1 MLFSSMIFLWVFL
14 PIVLIINYGLNLIV
28 KNRKLKMRLKNT
40 FLLIASLFFYAWGGV
55 YYLALMLCSIF
66 INYIGGF
73 VISKI
78 DSVNPKSDNADG
90 MNYSEYRIIRNNKK
104 KKKIVLVIVVI
115 LNLLLLGYFK
125 YFNMIVVIIEQM
137 MEHNDFPT
145 FWHNIL
151 YMKGTGSL
159 GLKEVILPIGISF
172 FTFQAMSY
180 VIDVY
185 RRDAKAQNNI
195 LDFGLYVALFP
206 QLIAGPIVRYHDVAL
221 QINDRVETLDKF
233 SRGIKRF
240 CYGLGKKVLIANTF
254 ALVVDKIWAL
264 DLSNIGSAIAILA
277 TVSYA
282 FQIYYDFS
290 GYSDMAIGLGHMF
303 GFDFKEN
310 FNYPYMSTSI
320 TEFWRRWHISL
331 STWFKEYVYIPLGG
345 NRHGLFRTCLNL
357 MIVFLL
363 TGIWHGANF
372 TFIFWGLIYGVIQI
386 IEKLFLLKLLNAN
399 KLKFINWIYMIII
412 TLLLFMLFRSNNI
425 HEAGLIMSQYFIL
438 DSKYN
443 VLSYISMKYIITF
456 IIAILSMGVLQSIF
470 GNLYNRINNK
480 TIVNIIDATL
490 QFAILIFA
498 ILSIVDGTYN
508 PFIYFQF

>member
-14 PIVLIINYGLNLIV
+14 PIVLIVNYGLNLIV
-28 KNRKLKMRLKNT
+28 RNRKLKMRLKNT
-40 FLLIASLFFYAWGGV
+40 FLLIASLFFYAWGGI
-55 YYLALMLCSIF
+55 YYLSIMICSII
-66 INYIGGF
+66 INFLGGF
-73 VISKI
+73 IISKLS
-78 DSVNPKSDNADG
+78 DKDNPKNI
-90 MNYSEYRIIRNNKK
+90 NQKVILIIT
-104 KKKIVLVIVVI
+104 VA
-115 LNLLLLGYFK
+115 LNLLILGYFK
-125 YFNMIVVIIEQM
+125 YFNMLVVIIEQA
-137 MEHNDFPT
+137 MEHNDLPT
-145 FWHNIL
+145 FLYNIFN
-151 YMKGTGSL
+151 MKGTGSL

-185 RRDAKAQNNI
+185 RGDAETQKNI

-221 QINDRVETLDKF
+221 QINDRVESLDKF
-233 SRGIKRF
+233 RRGIKRF

-254 ALVVDKIWAL
+254 ALVVDRIWAL
-264 DLSNIGSAIAILA
+264 DLENIGTAIAILV
-277 TVSYA
+277 TISYT

-303 GFDFKEN
+303 GFEFKEN
-310 FNYPYMSTSI
+310 FNYPYMVTSI
-320 TEFWRRWHISL
+320 TDFWRRWHISL

-372 TFIFWGLIYGVIQI
+372 TFIMWGVVYGLIQI
-386 IEKLFLLKLLNAN
+386 IEKLFLLKALNAN
-399 KLKFINWIYMIII
+399 KLKFVNWIYVMII
-412 TLLLFMLFRSNNI
+412 TLLLFVVFRSNNI
-425 HEAGLIMSQYFIL
+425 QEAFVIFSQYGKL
-438 DSKYN
+438 ESKYN
-443 VLSYISMKYIITF
+443 VLSYISMKYIVTL
-456 IIAILSMGVLQSIF
+456 IIAILSMGVIQKVF
-470 GNLYNRINNK
+470 GKLYEKINNN

-490 QFAILIFA
+490 QFAILIVA

>member
-14 PIVLIINYGLNLIV
+14 PIVLIINYAINLIV
-28 KNRKLKMRLKNT
+28 RNRKLKIRLKNT
-40 FLLIASLFFYAWGGV
+40 FLLIASLFFYAWGGI
-55 YYLALMLCSIF
+55 YYLSIMICSII
-66 INYIGGF
+66 INFLGGF
-73 VISKI
+73 IISKLS
-78 DSVNPKSDNADG
+78 DKDNPKNI
-90 MNYSEYRIIRNNKK
+90 NQKVILIIT
-104 KKKIVLVIVVI
+104 VA
-115 LNLLLLGYFK
+115 LNLLILGYFK
-125 YFNMIVVIIEQM
+125 YFNMLVVIIEQA
-137 MEHNDFPT
+137 MEHNDLPT
-145 FWHNIL
+145 FLYNIFN
-151 YMKGTGSL
+151 MKGTGSL

-185 RRDAKAQNNI
+185 RGDAETQKNI

-221 QINDRVETLDKF
+221 QINDRVESLDKF
-233 SRGIKRF
+233 RRGIKRF

-254 ALVVDKIWAL
+254 ALVVDRIWAL
-264 DLSNIGSAIAILA
+264 DLENIGTAIAILV
-277 TVSYA
+277 TISYT

-303 GFDFKEN
+303 GFEFKEN
-310 FNYPYMSTSI
+310 FNYPYMATSI
-320 TEFWRRWHISL
+320 TDFWRRWHISL

-372 TFIFWGLIYGVIQI
+372 TFIMWGVVYGLIQI
-386 IEKLFLLKLLNAN
+386 IEKLFLLKALNAN
-399 KLKFINWIYMIII
+399 KLKFINWIYVMII
-412 TLLLFMLFRSNNI
+412 TLLLFVVFRSNNI
-425 HEAGLIMSQYFIL
+425 QEAFVIFSQYGKL
-438 DSKYN
+438 ESKYN
-443 VLSYISMKYIITF
+443 VLSYISMKYIVTL
-456 IIAILSMGVLQSIF
+456 IIAILSMGVIQKIF
-470 GNLYNRINNK
+470 GKLYEKINNN

-490 QFAILIFA
+490 QFAILIIA

>member
-14 PIVLIINYGLNLIV
+14 PIVLIINYAINLIV
-28 KNRKLKMRLKNT
+28 RNRKLKIRLKNT
-40 FLLIASLFFYAWGGV
+40 FLLIASLFFYAWGGI
-55 YYLALMLCSIF
+55 YYLSIMICSII
-66 INYIGGF
+66 INFLGGF
-73 VISKI
+73 IISKLS
-78 DSVNPKSDNADG
+78 DKDNPKNI
-90 MNYSEYRIIRNNKK
+90 NQKVILIIT
-104 KKKIVLVIVVI
+104 VA
-115 LNLLLLGYFK
+115 LNLLILGYFK
-125 YFNMIVVIIEQM
+125 YFNMLVVIIEQA
-137 MEHNDFPT
+137 MEHNDLPT
-145 FWHNIL
+145 FLYNIFN
-151 YMKGTGSL
+151 MKGTGSL

-185 RRDAKAQNNI
+185 RGDAETQKNI

-221 QINDRVETLDKF
+221 QINDRVESLDKF
-233 SRGIKRF
+233 RRGIKRF

-254 ALVVDKIWAL
+254 ALVVDRIWAL
-264 DLSNIGSAIAILA
+264 DLENIGTAIAILV
-277 TVSYA
+277 TISYT

-303 GFDFKEN
+303 GFEFKEN
-310 FNYPYMSTSI
+310 FNYPYMATSI
-320 TEFWRRWHISL
+320 TDFWRRWHISL

-372 TFIFWGLIYGVIQI
+372 TFIMWGVVYGLIQI
-386 IEKLFLLKLLNAN
+386 IEKLFLLKALNAN
-399 KLKFINWIYMIII
+399 KLKFVNWIYVMII
-412 TLLLFMLFRSNNI
+412 TVLLFVVFRSNNI
-425 HEAGLIMSQYFIL
+425 QEAFVIFSQYGKL
-438 DSKYN
+438 ESKYN
-443 VLSYISMKYIITF
+443 VLSYISMKYIVTL
-456 IIAILSMGVLQSIF
+456 IIAILSMGVIQKIF
-470 GNLYNRINNK
+470 GKLYEKINNN

-490 QFAILIFA
+490 QFAILIIA

>member
-14 PIVLIINYGLNLIV
+14 PIVLVINYAFNLIV
-28 KNRKLKMRLKNT
+28 KNHKLKMRLKNT

-55 YYLALMLCSIF
+55 YYLSIMICSII
-66 INYIGGF
+66 INYVGGY
-73 VISKI
+73 VISKLGNDKNI
-78 DSVNPKSDNADG
+78 NQ
-90 MNYSEYRIIRNNKK
+90 
-104 KKKIVLVIVVI
+104 KIVLIITVA
-115 LNLLLLGYFK
+115 LNLLILGYFK

-137 MEHNDFPT
+137 MEHNDFVT

-151 YMKGTGSL
+151 YMKGTGAL

-185 RRDAKAQNNI
+185 RCDAKAQKNI

-221 QINDRVETLDKF
+221 QINDRNETSDKF
-233 SRGIKRF
+233 RRGIKRF
-240 CYGLGKKVLIANTF
+240 CYGIGKKVLIANTF

-277 TVSYA
+277 TISYT

-290 GYSDMAIGLGHMF
+290 GYSDMAIGLGLMF
-303 GFDFKEN
+303 GFEFKEN
-310 FNYPYMSTSI
+310 FNYPYLSSSI
-320 TEFWRRWHISL
+320 TDFWRRWHISL

-372 TFIFWGLIYGVIQI
+372 TFILWGIIYGIIQI
-386 IEKLFLLKLLNAN
+386 IEKLFLLKILKAN
-399 KLKFINWIYMIII
+399 KLKFLNFIYMMII

-425 HEAGLIMSQYFIL
+425 HEAGLIFSQYFIPT
-438 DSKYN
+438 SKYN
-443 VLSYISMKYIITF
+443 VLSYISMKYIITL
-456 IIAILSMGVLQSIF
+456 IVAILSMGVIQNIF
-470 GNLYNRINNK
+470 KNLYDKIKNN
-480 TIVNIIDATL
+480 TIVNVIDALL
-490 QFAILIFA
+490 QFMILFLAII
-498 ILSIVDGTYN
+498 SIVDGTYN

>member
-14 PIVLIINYGLNLIV
+14 PIVLVINYAFNLIV
-28 KNRKLKMRLKNT
+28 KNHKLKMRLKNT

-55 YYLALMLCSIF
+55 YYLSIMICSII
-66 INYIGGF
+66 INYVGGY
-73 VISKI
+73 VISKLGDDKNI
-78 DSVNPKSDNADG
+78 NQ
-90 MNYSEYRIIRNNKK
+90 
-104 KKKIVLVIVVI
+104 KIVLIITVA
-115 LNLLLLGYFK
+115 LNLLILGYFK

-137 MEHNDFPT
+137 MEHNDFVT

-151 YMKGTGSL
+151 YMKGTGAL

-185 RRDAKAQNNI
+185 RCDAKAQKNI

-221 QINDRVETLDKF
+221 QINDRNETSDKF
-233 SRGIKRF
+233 RRGIKRF
-240 CYGLGKKVLIANTF
+240 CYGIGKKVLIANTF
-254 ALVVDKIWAL
+254 ALVVDKIWVL

-277 TVSYA
+277 TISYA

-290 GYSDMAIGLGHMF
+290 GYSDMAIGLGLMF
-303 GFDFKEN
+303 GFEFKEN
-310 FNYPYMSTSI
+310 FNYPYLSSSI
-320 TEFWRRWHISL
+320 TDFWRRWHISL

-345 NRHGLFRTCLNL
+345 NRHGLFKTCLNL

-372 TFIFWGLIYGVIQI
+372 TFILWGIIYGIIQI
-386 IEKLFLLKLLNAN
+386 IEKLFLLKILKAN
-399 KLKFINWIYMIII
+399 KLKFLNFIYMMII

-425 HEAGLIMSQYFIL
+425 HEAGLIFSQYFIPT
-438 DSKYN
+438 SKYN
-443 VLSYISMKYIITF
+443 VLSYISMKYIITL
-456 IIAILSMGVLQSIF
+456 IVAILSMGVIQNVF
-470 GNLYNRINNK
+470 KNLYDKIKNN
-480 TIVNIIDATL
+480 TVVNAIDALL
-490 QFAILIFA
+490 QFMILFLAII
-498 ILSIVDGTYN
+498 SIVDGTYN

>member
-14 PIVLIINYGLNLIV
+14 PIVLIIYYAINLIV
-28 KNRKLKMRLKNT
+28 RNRRLKMRLKNT

-55 YYLALMLCSIF
+55 YYLSIMICSII
-66 INYIGGF
+66 INYTGGF
-73 VISKI
+73 IISKL
-78 DSVNPKSDNADG
+78 SDEN
-90 MNYSEYRIIRNNKK
+90 NLKNINQKVVLIIT
-104 KKKIVLVIVVI
+104 VA
-115 LNLLLLGYFK
+115 LNLLILGYFK
-125 YFNMIVVIIEQM
+125 YFNMLVVIIEQA
-137 MEHNDFPT
+137 MEHNDLPT
-145 FWHNIL
+145 FLYNIFN
-151 YMKGTGSL
+151 MKGTGSL

-185 RRDAKAQNNI
+185 RGDAETQRNI

-221 QINDRVETLDKF
+221 QINNRIEDGDKF
-233 SRGIKRF
+233 RRGIKRF
-240 CYGLGKKVLIANTF
+240 CYGIGKKVLIANTF
-254 ALVVDKIWAL
+254 ALVVDKIWML
-264 DLSNIGSAIAILA
+264 DLENIGSAIAILV
-277 TVSYA
+277 TISYT

-290 GYSDMAIGLGHMF
+290 GYSDMAIGLGLMF
-303 GFDFKEN
+303 GFEFKEN
-310 FNYPYMSTSI
+310 FNYPYIATSI
-320 TEFWRRWHISL
+320 TDFWRRWHISL

-372 TFIFWGLIYGVIQI
+372 TFIMWGVVYGIIQI
-386 IEKLFLLKLLNAN
+386 IEKLFLLKILKAN
-399 KLKFINWIYMIII
+399 KLKFINWIYVMII
-412 TLLLFMLFRSNNI
+412 TLLLFVVFRSNNI
-425 HEAGLIMSQYFIL
+425 NEAFIIFSQYGKL
-438 DSKYN
+438 ESKYN
-443 VLSYISMKYIITF
+443 VLSYISMKFILTF
-456 IIAILSMGVLQSIF
+456 VVAVLSMGVIQQLF
-470 GNLYNRINNK
+470 GKLYSKISNK
-480 TIVNIIDATL
+480 TVVNIIDATL

>member
-14 PIVLIINYGLNLIV
+14 PIVLIINYAINLIV
-28 KNRKLKMRLKNT
+28 RNRKLKIRLKNT
-40 FLLIASLFFYAWGGV
+40 FLLIASLFFYAWGGI
-55 YYLALMLCSIF
+55 YYLSIMICSII
-66 INYIGGF
+66 INFLGGF
-73 VISKI
+73 IISKLS
-78 DSVNPKSDNADG
+78 DKDNPKNI
-90 MNYSEYRIIRNNKK
+90 NQKVILIIT
-104 KKKIVLVIVVI
+104 VA
-115 LNLLLLGYFK
+115 LNLLILGYFK
-125 YFNMIVVIIEQM
+125 YFNMLVVIIEQA
-137 MEHNDFPT
+137 MEHNDLPT
-145 FWHNIL
+145 FLYNIFN
-151 YMKGTGSL
+151 MKGTGSL

-185 RRDAKAQNNI
+185 RGDAETQKNI

-221 QINDRVETLDKF
+221 QINDRVESLDKF
-233 SRGIKRF
+233 RRGIKRF

-254 ALVVDKIWAL
+254 ALVVDRIWAL
-264 DLSNIGSAIAILA
+264 DLENIGTAIAILV
-277 TVSYA
+277 TISYT

-303 GFDFKEN
+303 GFEFKEN
-310 FNYPYMSTSI
+310 FNYPYMATSI
-320 TEFWRRWHISL
+320 TDFWRRWHISL

-372 TFIFWGLIYGVIQI
+372 TFIMWGVVYGLIQI
-386 IEKLFLLKLLNAN
+386 IEKLFLLKALNAN
-399 KLKFINWIYMIII
+399 KLKFVNWIYVMII
-412 TLLLFMLFRSNNI
+412 TLLLFVVFRSNNI
-425 HEAGLIMSQYFIL
+425 QEAFVIFSQYGKL
-438 DSKYN
+438 ESKYN
-443 VLSYISMKYIITF
+443 VLSYISMKYIVTL
-456 IIAILSMGVLQSIF
+456 IIAILSMGVIQKIF
-470 GNLYNRINNK
+470 GKLYEKINNN

-490 QFAILIFA
+490 QFAILIIA

>member
-14 PIVLIINYGLNLIV
+14 PIVLIVNYGLNLIV
-28 KNRKLKMRLKNT
+28 RNRKLKMRLKNT
-40 FLLIASLFFYAWGGV
+40 FLLIASLFFYAWGGI
-55 YYLALMLCSIF
+55 YYLSIMICSII
-66 INYIGGF
+66 INFLGGF
-73 VISKI
+73 IISKLS
-78 DSVNPKSDNADG
+78 DKDNPKNI
-90 MNYSEYRIIRNNKK
+90 NQKVILIIT
-104 KKKIVLVIVVI
+104 VA
-115 LNLLLLGYFK
+115 LNLLILGYFK
-125 YFNMIVVIIEQM
+125 YFNMLVVIIEQA
-137 MEHNDFPT
+137 MEHNDLPT
-145 FWHNIL
+145 FLYNIFN
-151 YMKGTGSL
+151 MKGTGSL

-185 RRDAKAQNNI
+185 RGDAETQKNI

-221 QINDRVETLDKF
+221 QINDRVESLDKF
-233 SRGIKRF
+233 RRGIKRF

-254 ALVVDKIWAL
+254 ALVVDRIWDL
-264 DLSNIGSAIAILA
+264 DLENIGTAIAILV
-277 TVSYA
+277 TISYT

-303 GFDFKEN
+303 GFEFKEN

-320 TEFWRRWHISL
+320 TDFWRRWHISL

-372 TFIFWGLIYGVIQI
+372 TFIMWGVVYGLIQI
-386 IEKLFLLKLLNAN
+386 IEKLFLLKALNAN
-399 KLKFINWIYMIII
+399 KLKFINWIYVMII
-412 TLLLFMLFRSNNI
+412 TLLLFVVFRSNNI
-425 HEAGLIMSQYFIL
+425 QEAFVIFSQYGKL
-438 DSKYN
+438 ESKYN
-443 VLSYISMKYIITF
+443 VLSYISMKYIVTL
-456 IIAILSMGVLQSIF
+456 IIAILSMGVIQKIF
-470 GNLYNRINNK
+470 GKLYEKINNN

-490 QFAILIFA
+490 QFAILIIA

>member
-14 PIVLIINYGLNLIV
+14 PIVLIVNYGVNLIV

-40 FLLIASLFFYAWGGV
+40 FLLVASLFFYAWGGV
-55 YYLALMLCSIF
+55 YYLSIMICSII
-66 INYIGGF
+66 INYTGGF
-73 VISKI
+73 IISKLS
-78 DSVNPKSDNADG
+78 DENNPKNI
-90 MNYSEYRIIRNNKK
+90 NQKVVLIIT
-104 KKKIVLVIVVI
+104 VA
-115 LNLLLLGYFK
+115 LNLLILGYFK
-125 YFNMIVVIIEQM
+125 YFNMLVVIIEQA
-137 MEHNDFPT
+137 MEHNDIPT
-145 FWHNIL
+145 FLYNIFN
-151 YMKGTGSL
+151 MKGTGSL

-185 RRDAKAQNNI
+185 RGDAETQRNI

-221 QINDRVETLDKF
+221 QINDRIEDGDKF
-233 SRGIKRF
+233 RRGIKRF
-240 CYGLGKKVLIANTF
+240 CYGIGKKVLIANTF
-254 ALVVDKIWAL
+254 ALVVDKIWML
-264 DLSNIGSAIAILA
+264 DLENIGSAIAILV
-277 TVSYA
+277 TISYT

-290 GYSDMAIGLGHMF
+290 GYSDMAIGLGLMF
-303 GFDFKEN
+303 GFEFKEN
-310 FNYPYMSTSI
+310 FNYPYIATSI
-320 TEFWRRWHISL
+320 TDFWRRWHISL

-345 NRHGLFRTCLNL
+345 NRHGLFKTCLNL

-372 TFIFWGLIYGVIQI
+372 TFIMWGVTYGVIQI
-386 IEKLFLLKLLNAN
+386 IEKLFLLKVLKAN
-399 KLKFINWIYMIII
+399 KLKFINWIYVMIV
-412 TLLLFMLFRSNNI
+412 TLLLFVIFRSNNI
-425 HEAGLIMSQYFIL
+425 QEAFVIFSQYGNL
-438 DSKYN
+438 ESKYN
-443 VLSYISMKYIITF
+443 VLSYISMKFIVTF
-456 IIAILSMGVLQSIF
+456 VVAVLSMGVIQSLF
-470 GNLYNRINNK
+470 GRLYSRISNK